1 MVESLDSDSGVSM
14 QLNKWMTS
22 GNAAYIL
29 NGNGQELSQ
38 RSRFDLLAGHGG
50 DFDRVIHRAGW
61 QEKFTRLLRRHLGDP
76 PRWMGNRRLEPAK

>member
-14 QLNKWMTS
+14 QLNKWMTY

-38 RSRFDLLAGHGG
+38 RSRLDLLAGHGG
-50 DFDRVIHRAGW
+50 DFSRTV
-61 QEKFTRLLRRHLGDP
+61 KFQLTV
-76 PRWMGNRRLEPAK
+76 